1 MHYITI
7 HCDSHSVIFHSK
19 DQMFHER
26 TKYIDVIYHFI
37 QRVIAEGDIKVCKI
51 RTHDSTVYMLTKS
64 VFAAKLVGVIV

>member
-1 MHYITI
+1 
-7 HCDSHSVIFHSK
+7 
-19 DQMFHER
+19 MFHER

-37 QRVIAEGDIKVCKI
+37 QRVIAKGDIKVCKI